1 MNCDEASRYSF
12 SLYNRHVQFLDNIN
26 GDNRSSALQS
36 ILNAAMDNDEK
47 QRWKLAI
54 DRVIQYGM
62 YSAIFLLLSYLLV
75 FPLNIASIGF
85 GAFILTY
92 GMVGGIRFALSR
104 TNGN

>member
-1 MNCDEASRYSF
+1 MNCDKAAQYNF
-12 SLYNRHVQFLDNIN
+12 SLYDRHIQFLDSVN
-26 GDNRSSALQS
+26 GDNRSGALQS
-36 ILNAAMDNDEK
+36 VIDLVMNNDDK
-47 QRWKLAI
+47 LKRKLAV

-85 GAFILTY
+85 GTFILTY
-92 GMVGGIRFALSR
+92 GMIGGIQFALSR